1 MWRKAAVL
9 ILVVPAVLLAGC
21 GSDDGDDAA
30 STTASTPP
38 ECEIVGGTD
47 ADPVAEVHVTLE
59 EWKVTPDV
67 ATVAAGVVRFEAKN
81 LGNDDHELVL
91 VKGAKP
97 AQLTITAEGLDE
109 QALPAGAEVLGE
121 IEGFPSGETCAG
133 AFALTPG
140 DYALVCNIV
149 DASEHE
155 AHAQEGMVTAFTVT

>member
-1 MWRKAAVL
+1 M
-9 ILVVPAVLLAGC
+9 LVAPAVLLAGC
-21 GSDDGDDAA
+21 GSDEADDAA

-38 ECEIVGGTD
+38 PCEVVGGTD

-59 EWKVTPDV
+59 EWKVTPDI
-67 ATVAAGVVRFEAKN
+67 ASVAAGVVRFEAKN
-81 LGNDDHELVL
+81 VGNDDHELVL

-97 AQLTITAEGLDE
+97 EQLAVGADGLDE
-109 QALPAGAEVLGE
+109 KALPAGAEVLGE

-133 AFALTPG
+133 TFALTAG